1 MTMDYND
8 LYPQQKIAC
17 VDIDRLFAEGH
28 KTILSVLATGAGK
41 TLIKAEYAR
50 RCANS
55 HITTHLLAHR
65 DVLLSQ
71 ISDALCMMG
80 VYHNFI
86 CAAKTQRDITNANL
100 KKHGNSFY
108 DEKSEISVVSS
119 VTLRAR
125 LSSKQSYI
133 SEKYRSICNK
143 VGFWLMD
150 EAHHLTKGSSWGLC
164 VEAYTNSLG
173 LGVTAT
179 PIRGD
184 RKGLG
189 EHFDGY
195 FTAMSVTKENRMW
208 DLIKAGRLTPYKI
221 YQPNEHLDLSDVNV
235 TAGGDY
241 NQKQVSKKVNK
252 RKITGSAVTHYKRV
266 LNGKRVITFGVDIEH
281 CDAIAK
287 QFNEGGIPSK
297 AVSSKTPLSER
308 NQALDD
314 LKSGVILNLV
324 NCDLFGEGFDAPA
337 VEGVI
342 MLRPTQSYSLYKQQ
356 FGRML
361 RKADGKTHGILL
373 DHVGN
378 TIYMMTR
385 FGLTYPHDDPEWTLD
400 RLSKGKK
407 SDDGEKLAETVTCT
421 ECGFFYLVKDNDC
434 CPDCGHVITEA
445 EKEAKAREIQQVSG
459 ELVELSV
466 EAVEALIQ
474 ERIKVDTS
482 VEDFSNKVRNM
493 PNVARYSAMNNHAKR
508 QHAQTVLRDRI
519 QRWCVHTAEET
530 GWNKDT
536 VQREFNRLFGVNI
549 RKAVV
554 LGEREANELNERIP
568 YY

>member
-1 MTMDYND
+1 MAVD
-8 LYPQQKIAC
+8 LYPHQVVAC
-17 VDIDRLFAEGH
+17 QEIDALFSQGH
-28 KTILSVLATGAGK
+28 KTILSVLPTGAGK
-41 TLIKAEYAR
+41 TLVKAEYAR
-50 RCANS
+50 RCQEQGM
-55 HITTHLLAHR
+55 ITHLMAHR

-100 KKHGNSFY
+100 AKYGNAFY
-108 DEKSEISVVSS
+108 DEQSKITIASVT
-119 VTLRAR
+119 TLRAR
-125 LSSKQSYI
+125 LNGKNEQVA
-133 SEKYRSICNK
+133 EQYRILCSM
-143 VGFWLMD
+143 VQFWMID
-150 EAHHLTKGSSWGLC
+150 EAHHVTQGSSWGMA
-164 VEAYTNSLG
+164 VEAYCNALG

-189 EHFDGY
+189 DYVDGY
-195 FTAMSVTKENRMW
+195 FTAMSVTTNMW
-208 DLIKAGRLTPYKI
+208 ELIKIGRLTPYKI
-221 YQPNEHLDLSDVNV
+221 FQPNEHLDLSDVNV

-241 NQKQVSKKVNK
+241 NQKQVSAKVNK
-252 RKITGSAVTHYKRV
+252 RKITGSAVAHYQRV

-281 CDAIAK
+281 CEAIAK
-287 QFNEGGIPSK
+287 LFNEAGIPSK
-297 AVSSKTPLSER
+297 AVSSKTPLTER
-308 NQALDD
+308 NQALAD
-314 LKSGVILNLV
+314 LKSGVVLNLV

-378 TIYMMTR
+378 TLYMMTR

-400 RLSKGKK
+400 RGTKGKK
-407 SDDGEKLAETVTCT
+407 SDDGEKLAETITCT
-421 ECGFFYLVKDNDC
+421 ECGFFYLAKDHEA
-434 CPDCGHVITEA
+434 CPECGHIITEQ
-445 EKEAKAREIQQVSG
+445 EREAKAREIQEVSG
-459 ELVELSV
+459 ELVELDV
-466 EAVEALIQ
+466 EAVQALIQ
-474 ERIKVDTS
+474 EREKVDLST
-482 VEDFSNKVRNM
+482 EAFSNKVRNM

-519 QRWCVHTAEET
+519 QRWCSKTAVDT

-549 RKAVV
+549 LKACT
-554 LGEREANELNERIP
+554 LSEREANELTERIP
-568 YY
+568 YYEL